1 MKFWRFENLIT
12 KKEYPTNRNLET
24 NQVEPSHKKSIP

>member
-1 MKFWRFENLIT
+1 LIT

-24 NQVEPSHKKSIP
+24 KQVEPSHKKSIS